1 MNKNLIDI
9 KDFIL
14 KRLILFLQHD
24 LYFVLKKGIN
34 DFSWINH
41 LLFHYVMI
49 TNIFLSILKDIN
61 QDILSSYTI
70 IMIIGIV
77 GKANVGKSTF
87 FNAATEL
94 TVQAANYPFTTIN
107 SNIGVAYVRQNC
119 VCTEFGVQDTPIHSL
134 CIEGNRFIPIN
145 LIDIPGLVQG
155 AHLGK
160 GLGNKFLDDA
170 RQADALIHIVDAS
183 GSTDSDG
190 KPINPGTGDPIS
202 DVRFVEEEFDMWLAS
217 VVSRDWNKVSREAES
232 QAQKLEQMLAKR
244 LSGLGIKSFHIAN
257 ALDETGLYN
266 KKTILWT
273 HNDIYNF
280 CKVIRLKSKP
290 IILAA
295 NKADLPTF
303 DKNINAIKQTGRDV
317 IVCASEAENLL
328 RRAAKKGVIHY
339 LPGDNSF
346 NIKRGAE
353 LNDKQKRALSM
364 INNIISKYG
373 STGIQDVINY
383 VCFKLLNLIVVYTVE
398 DELKL
403 IDKKGNILPDARLLP
418 IGSTSKD
425 LAYVIHADLVKGFLY
440 AIDVRTKQRLSS
452 EYKLKNNDVI
462 KIVSA
467 TSRG

>member
-1 MNKNLIDI
+1 
-9 KDFIL
+9 
-14 KRLILFLQHD
+14 
-24 LYFVLKKGIN
+24 
-34 DFSWINH
+34 
-41 LLFHYVMI
+41 MI
-49 TNIFLSILKDIN
+49 TNKFLSILKDIN
-61 QDILSSYTI
+61 LDILSSYTI

-119 VCTEFGVQDTPIHSL
+119 VCTEFGVQDSPIHSL

-280 CKVIRLKSKP
+280 CKIIRLKSKP
-290 IILAA
+290 IVLAA

-346 NIKRGAE
+346 NIKQGAE
-353 LNDKQKRALSM
+353 LNDKQKKALSM
-364 INNIISKYG
+364 ISNIISKYG

-418 IGSTSKD
+418 LGSTSKD
-425 LAYVIHADLVKGFLY
+425 LAYVIHADLIKGFLY

-467 TSRG
+467 TSKG